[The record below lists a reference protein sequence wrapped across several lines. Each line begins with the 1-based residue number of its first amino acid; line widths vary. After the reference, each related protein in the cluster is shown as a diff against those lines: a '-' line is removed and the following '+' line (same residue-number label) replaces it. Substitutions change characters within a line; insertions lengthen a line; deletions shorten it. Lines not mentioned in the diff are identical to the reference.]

1 MILTLTPNPAVDVT
15 LVTEHVDRGASRSI
29 DTALRRAGGKG
40 VNVSRVLV
48 QQGVPTHAVLPVG
61 RDDEAWFREDLAA
74 VPHTLVVCEAPT
86 RHSYAIVETGEHT
99 TSMLNESGA
108 ARGAREWEEVLTAL
122 HGPVRRA
129 DVLVASGSLPPGA
142 PSGTLQALTVLGR
155 SAGIPVVLDVAGS
168 HLLAAADAGAD
179 VLKPNLDELV
189 AALGEVEPLDGA
201 RALQRRGARLVV
213 VSLGADGMLLVPV
226 HGDPVHARLTTPL
239 DGNPTGAGDAAVAA
253 VASLVRGRD
262 VASLDHDDLTS
273 VARRAVAWSA
283 AAVLS
288 PWAGELSGDPVALED
303 DVVVS
308 EHPRAG
314 APAPVPPGPYTS

>member
-29 DTALRRAGGKG
+29 ETALRRAGGKG
-40 VNVSRVLV
+40 VNVSRVLA

-61 RDDEAWFREDLAA
+61 RDDEAWFRADLAA

-86 RHSYAIVETGEHT
+86 RHSYAIVETGEDT
-99 TSMLNESGA
+99 TSMLNESGS
-108 ARGAREWEEVLTAL
+108 ARGAREWDELLTAL

-155 SAGIPVVLDVAGS
+155 AAGVPVVLDVAGA

-179 VLKPNLDELV
+179 VLKPNRDELV
-189 AALGEVEPLDGA
+189 AALGEVDPLDGA

-226 HGDPVHARLTTPL
+226 HGDPVHARLLAPL
-239 DGNPTGAGDAAVAA
+239 HGNPTGAGDAAVAA

-262 VASLDHDDLTS
+262 VASLDHDDLTA

-288 PWAGELSGDPVALED
+288 PWAGSLGGDPVALEH
-303 DVVVS
+303 DVVL
-308 EHPRAG
+308 G
-314 APAPVPPGPYTS
+314 ARPAHSAPPDAHPVP